1 MENAIYWQGRQVGI
15 EMAGSICWFTSAPK
29 EAIAAYS

>member
-1 MENAIYWQGRQVGI
+1 MENAIYWQGKQVGI
-15 EMAGSICWFTSAPK
+15 ESNWQILWFTGAPK